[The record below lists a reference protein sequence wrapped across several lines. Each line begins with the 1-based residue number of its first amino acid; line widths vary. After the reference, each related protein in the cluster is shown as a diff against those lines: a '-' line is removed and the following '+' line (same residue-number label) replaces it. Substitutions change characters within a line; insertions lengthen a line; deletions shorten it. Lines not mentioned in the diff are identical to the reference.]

1 MNYYHKSYRILS
13 RSDRDPENKLF
24 RALVTIETSPG
35 PVYFEHTT
43 AWLEPPAG
51 RFENEREAESYG
63 IEWGIVAIDQGFMEG
78 RFFRRL
84 SRSQ

>member
-1 MNYYHKSYRILS
+1 MNFYHKSYRIIS

-24 RALVTIETSPG
+24 RALVTIEMCPG
-35 PVYFEHTT
+35 PVYIENTT
-43 AWLEPPAG
+43 PCLEPAAG

-63 IEWGIVAIDQGFMEG
+63 VEWGIVAIDQGFMEG

-84 SRSQ
+84 

>member
-24 RALVTIETSPG
+24 RALITIEPTPG
-35 PVYFEHTT
+35 PVYIEN
-43 AWLEPPAG
+43 AIPCLEPAAG

-84 SRSQ
+84 